1 MYDTKNNMAS
11 CVNYIL
17 LNTLMQF
24 IHMIMI
30 IYIYIYISGFT
41 EITLNTDAKQY
52 FL

>member
-1 MYDTKNNMAS
+1 MYDIKNNMAS
-11 CVNYIL
+11 CVDYIL

-30 IYIYIYISGFT
+30 IYIYISGFT

-52 FL
+52 VL